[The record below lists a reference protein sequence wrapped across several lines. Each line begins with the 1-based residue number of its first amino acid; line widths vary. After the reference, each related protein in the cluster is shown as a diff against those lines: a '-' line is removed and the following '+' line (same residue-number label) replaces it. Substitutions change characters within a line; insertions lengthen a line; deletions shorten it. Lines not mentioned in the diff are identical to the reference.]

1 MGELSENHYYDEETN
16 MSANIAIVGCGRTP
30 YTRLRPGEPVLT
42 VDEFIAWAA
51 DLALQQAGMGKNDFD
66 GQGLGVSHAEVA
78 HTVNWSAA
86 TAENLGISPQVL
98 IRADQ
103 GGASATSMLIKAA
116 ALIWAGIIDRA
127 LVVGADTP
135 LSMPS
140 IAPGLPLS
148 PERTRGVYWDFQG
161 PFGLMGATAQFAL
174 VLQRY
179 MHQYQ
184 VTPEQLGKVAVTNRF
199 HASLHPG
206 AIYRK
211 PLTLDE
217 YLDSIMLSDPIR
229 LYDCVPIVN
238 GGVAYIVTSGETAR
252 KLTDRP
258 VYLRGFGEANNYY
271 HGSRSFPDITT
282 TGFSQS
288 APQAMTMAGVGHD
301 DIQFFQPYDDYPFI
315 SMMSIEDWGFCKK
328 GEGGRF
334 IEEHDLRFDGD
345 FPLST
350 DGGQLSGGQP
360 GGANGGFMPLIE
372 AVTQLRGEAGE
383 RQVKDAT
390 LGGVCGFGGIP
401 YGRPGRS
408 CISIILGTEA

>member
-1 MGELSENHYYDEETN
+1 MGC
-16 MSANIAIVGCGRTP
+16 SAKPKGMIMTGDCAIVGYGRTP
-30 YTRLRPGEPVLT
+30 YSRRRPGEPELN
-42 VDEFIAWAA
+42 DDQYIAWAA
-51 DLALQQAGMGKNDFD
+51 ELALQKAGMSKNDFD

-86 TAENLGISPQVL
+86 TAENLGISPDAL
-98 IRADQ
+98 FRADQ
-103 GGASATSMLIKAA
+103 GGASATSMLIRATAMIKA
-116 ALIWAGIIDRA
+116 GVIDRA

-140 IAPGLPLS
+140 VAPGLPLS

-179 MHQYQ
+179 MHEFD

-199 HASLHPG
+199 HASLNPG
-206 AIYRK
+206 AIYRT
-211 PLTLDE
+211 PLTLED
-217 YLDSIMLSDPIR
+217 YLSSRMLSDPIR

-252 KLTDRP
+252 ALTDRP

-271 HGSRSFPDITT
+271 HGPRTFPDITT
-282 TGFSQS
+282 TGFAKS
-288 APQAMTMAGVGHD
+288 APQALAMAGVSHGD
-301 DIQFFQPYDDYPFI
+301 LDFFQPYDDYPFI
-315 SMMSIEDWGFCKK
+315 SMMTLEDWGFCEK
-328 GEGGRF
+328 GQGGRF
-334 IEEHDLRFDGD
+334 IEEHNLRFDGD

-372 AVTQLRGEAGE
+372 AVTQLRGEAEG
-383 RQVKDAT
+383 RQVEGAR
-390 LGGVCGFGGIP
+390 LGAACGFGGIP

-408 CISIILGTEA
+408 CISIVLAAEA